1 MKRTSWKTALIC
13 GVALSISSAGLLADS
28 KDGGKGGDKKS
39 QASDGGRKG
48 GDKPQGGGRSNDRP
62 PSGGGATSQPGRPA
76 AAQPSRGGNSPQSG
90 GRGGIHAPSVVAP
103 RQQPAQQGGQQQQ
116 PSIRTPSFSRPSIG
130 KQPGVTI
137 PPPVTVRPGSGPRI
151 GNNSDDNR
159 QGDGQSGA
167 FRRGDQGSRGNVDVG
182 AQTRRPDIS
191 RSRIGNQP
199 FVGNTVN
206 FNNRDF
212 RVGSNSYQPAYY
224 RHSGYHGYWNGNR
237 GYGGGSGFGLG
248 SRSGVSVNIG
258 GFGLNLGSNRRNG
271 FGGGYGSGWGWGLGN
286 GYSGYGGGYGGY
298 GGYGYRPL
306 GWGMGG
312 WGLGSLYYNSGYLG
326 YANPY
331 YIDSYGS
338 YGNYNYAQPIPV
350 SYNSSVVIA
359 DNDPNS
365 AGEVLNNAVAAF
377 QQNDYD
383 AALDIINKGIAQY
396 PDDAVLH
403 EFRSLVLFARQ
414 DYQQSAA
421 TIHSVLAVG
430 PGWDWTT
437 LSSMYSSVPVY
448 TEQLRTLEAFTKSN
462 PQDAASRF
470 LLAYHYMSCGHPDS
484 AARHLQ
490 QVVKLMPNDR
500 VAVDV
505 LKMVAAPQPSETAQQ
520 PPQEPTR
527 PAAQPVDPATLVG
540 TWKAARPDGSK
551 FDLTLTNDA
560 KFTWSFAQKGQAA
573 QAFGGNYSVEGNV
586 LALERKDGGS
596 LIAEVTPGGEAKFNF
611 KLLGAP
617 AEDPGLDFSR

>member
-1 MKRTSWKTALIC
+1 MKWTSWKTALVC
-13 GVALSISSAGLLADS
+13 GVALSMSSAGLLADS
-28 KDGGKGGDKKS
+28 KDGDKGGDKKP

-48 GDKPQGGGRSNDRP
+48 GDKPHGGGEGKHPGNASGAQN
-62 PSGGGATSQPGRPA
+62 PSGGNA
-76 AAQPSRGGNSPQSG
+76 ARSG
-90 GRGGIHAPSVVAP
+90 GKGGIHAPAIAAP
-103 RQQPAQQGGQQQQ
+103 RQPAQRDGQQP
-116 PSIRTPSFSRPSIG
+116 PSNRTPSFSRPNTG
-130 KQPGVTI
+130 RQPGVTA
-137 PPPVTVRPGSGPRI
+137 PPPVTIQPAAAARI
-151 GNNSDDNR
+151 GTNTH
-159 QGDGQSGA
+159 GDGQSGA
-167 FRRGDQGSRGNVDVG
+167 IRRGDQGLRGNVGVG
-182 AQTRRPDIS
+182 AATHRSGINQ
-191 RSRIGNQP
+191 SRISNQP
-199 FVGNTVN
+199 FIGNTVN
-206 FNNRDF
+206 YNNRDF
-212 RVGSNSYQPAYY
+212 HVGHSSYQPAYY

-237 GYGGGSGFGLG
+237 GYDSGSGVVYG
-248 SRSGVSVNIG
+248 SRPRVSVNIG
-258 GFGLNLGSNRRNG
+258 GFGINIGSSRGYVSGSNYG
-271 FGGGYGSGWGWGLGN
+271 YGGYGGGWGLGN
-286 GYSGYGGGYGGY
+286 GYGYGGGY

-326 YANPY
+326 YSNPY

-338 YGNYNYAQPIPV
+338 YGNYNYGQPIPV

-365 AGEVLNNAVAAF
+365 AGEVLNNADAAF

-437 LSSMYSSVPVY
+437 LSSMYSSAAIY
-448 TEQLRTLEAFTKSN
+448 TGQLRTLEAFTKAN
-462 PQDAASRF
+462 PQDASSRF
-470 LLAYHYMSCGHPDS
+470 LLAYHYMSCGHPDA

-490 QVVKLMPNDR
+490 EVVKLMPNDR
-500 VAVDV
+500 VAADV
-505 LKMVAAPQPSETAQQ
+505 LKMVAAPQPRESAQQ

-527 PAAQPVDPATLVG
+527 PAAQPVDPATLMG

-596 LIAEVTPGGEAKFNF
+596 LIAEVTPAGEAKFNF

-617 AEDPGLDFSR
+617 SDDPGLDFSR